1 MSEKWKDELTDQ
13 LSSSLPLLGT
23 REEAY
28 HYLEDLATIAEIKA
42 MAQRLEVAKL
52 LLQGNTYPK
61 IVEETRAS
69 TATISRIK
77 KTVEYGVDGYK
88 LVLDRLKD
96 PAKK

>member
-13 LSSSLPLLGT
+13 LSSSLPRLST

-52 LLQGNTYPK
+52 LLQGYTYPK
-61 IVEETRAS
+61 IVV
-69 TATISRIK
+69 TAIH
-77 KTVEYGVDGYK
+77 
-88 LVLDRLKD
+88 LFH
-96 PAKK
+96 